1 MRDRRAFLYFVGAR
15 VEALLAVDEF
25 ALGIL
30 THGAELPVLIL
41 SARLPRQAE
50 RQQQRRTVHLRK
62 PQELLDAEA
71 EPMVSRRR
79 ARKHNRAHDGDGV
92 AVDKHSLAA
101 EVEKGN
107 GARKLRRQPQPFA
120 IGLEFGHQD
129 ARHLAAL
136 LLGARRLAREQP
148 HVLHADDVR
157 LNLLSGARFFE
168 DTLVVA
174 VYVDDVEERHGVC
187 GEVWGRGGT
196 ASWQRLLRCRATSR
210 RRS

>member
-1 MRDRRAFLYFVGAR
+1 MVG
-15 VEALLAVDEF
+15 
-25 ALGIL
+25 
-30 THGAELPVLIL
+30 
-41 SARLPRQAE
+41 
-50 RQQQRRTVHLRK
+50 
-62 PQELLDAEA
+62 
-71 EPMVSRRR
+71 RRR

-92 AVDKHSLAA
+92 AVDKHGLAA

-187 GEVWGRGGT
+187 GEVWGEVARRAGSVFCAVARRRGGG
-196 ASWQRLLRCRATSR
+196 ASAAAALVHKTKMRAPRGRRSLFWKLCGYGVMPKLNVLRTQISRFSLTISR
-210 RRS
+210 RVPCPPEQRR